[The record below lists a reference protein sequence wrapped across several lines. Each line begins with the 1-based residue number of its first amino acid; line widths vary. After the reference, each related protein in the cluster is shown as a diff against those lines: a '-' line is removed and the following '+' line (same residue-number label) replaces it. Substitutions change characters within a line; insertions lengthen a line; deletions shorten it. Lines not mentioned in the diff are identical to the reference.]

1 MEIPNKAKYMANAR
15 QWKSTG
21 GSKGGDST
29 LRRHKNWFGK
39 NAPKGAGMGDGK
51 KAGK

>member
-1 MEIPNKAKYMANAR
+1 MATEWLKKKYR
-15 QWKSTG
+15 EGKDWKGTG

-29 LRRHKNWFGK
+29 PHRHKNWFGK
-39 NAPKGAGMGDGK
+39 NAPKGAGLGDGK